1 MGKLTN
7 IRINNAN
14 QKAVGSM
21 ADTSQKYPA
30 MISPDLTVS
39 EREHDTQFPFSY
51 SKCGTFHFTPC
62 DYLNDLGGTKNF
74 S

>member
-1 MGKLTN
+1 
-7 IRINNAN
+7 
-14 QKAVGSM
+14 M
-21 ADTSQKYPA
+21 ADMSQKYPA

-62 DYLNDLGGTKNF
+62 DYLNDMGGTKNF